1 MRSKGREISGACNSR
16 RYFEFMFRRQS
27 YRLLAALLLAAPSHA
42 DVLTIAVASNFARP
56 AHEIVGRFEAASDHA
71 VRVTTASTGKLYA
84 QIVNGAPFDV
94 LLAADA
100 ERPRLLE
107 ESGTAIA
114 GSRFT
119 YAVGALTLWSR
130 DEELAGEDC
139 REQLTR
145 LGSRRLAVAN
155 PLTAPYGVASREFLE
170 GEGLWSSAQPQLVF
184 GENISQTLHFVVS
197 GNASLGLIARSQ
209 ALDERLPEP
218 TCQWFVPQSMHDPL
232 EQQAVL
238 LSRAANNEAAT
249 DFISFLQGPAARKII
264 GEHGYTV
271 SR

>member
-1 MRSKGREISGACNSR
+1 MFCR
-16 RYFEFMFRRQS
+16 RTYP
-27 YRLLAALLLAAPSHA
+27 LLAVLLLAAPTHA
-42 DVLTIAVASNFARP
+42 GVLTVAVASNFARP
-56 AHEIVGRFEAASDHA
+56 AHEIAKRFEAVSDHT
-71 VRVTTASTGKLYA
+71 VRLTTASTGKLYA

-107 ESGTAIA
+107 ESGVAVA

-130 DEELAGEDC
+130 DEELAGTDC

-145 LGSRRLAVAN
+145 LGSKRLAIAN

-170 GEGLWSSAQPQLVF
+170 HERLWSIAKPQLVF
-184 GENISQTLHFVVS
+184 GENISQTLHFVAT

-209 ALDERLPEP
+209 ALDARLPEP
-218 TCQWFVPQSMHDPL
+218 TCQWSVPESMHAAL
-232 EQQAVL
+232 EQQLVL
-238 LSRAANNEAAT
+238 LQRAADNDAAI
-249 DFISFLQGPAARKII
+249 DFIAFLQGPVARKII
-264 GEHGYTV
+264 VEHGYRV